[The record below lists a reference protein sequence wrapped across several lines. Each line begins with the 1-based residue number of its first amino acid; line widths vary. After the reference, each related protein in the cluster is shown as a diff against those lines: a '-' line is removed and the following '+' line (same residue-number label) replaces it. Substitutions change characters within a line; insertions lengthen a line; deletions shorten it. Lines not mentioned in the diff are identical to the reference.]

1 MSIVGKLRQVGFDL
15 SREGTGTFRGNLYA
29 RNFPGITQGT
39 PSGYGGHTWYVD
51 SDVTTSG
58 NGRSWL
64 HAKKT
69 ITEAL
74 AAAGAHDVILIQ
86 KGIYDEGAV
95 LNITQEGLK
104 IFGMG
109 TTRDMWGMSAIKASA
124 ANHICITINA
134 NEVEIGNM
142 AFVQNN
148 ANLCIDVATTVT
160 TYKTHIHTCFFGGS
174 STQTYGVRGGL
185 SAAWDSVDVVVE
197 DCTFYQCVTGVDLN
211 GTRCTIKNNVFLL
224 SAGDTAINVTQVG
237 GTRPELRILDN
248 TIRGCLNTDTGVKFT
263 GTPTEALFTMMG
275 NRTIKCATPVTKSM
289 YTSWYDANYWGKEDW
304 RYHANKDGKES
315 AMARGATGNIFYVD
329 LNIAATG
336 LDGRSWASA
345 YQTLAE
351 AIAVADA
358 DVAANRNWA
367 RRNTI
372 YVSGYEL
379 HEDITVLPEK
389 TDIVGVGYDVG
400 PYPRMM
406 HSIVIAAAVQGCRFI
421 NMGFQADAADIS
433 LVIPSG
439 SNGTEFLN
447 CHFKANNTAT
457 HALQITASHGVK
469 IIGCDFL
476 PNNVTKYA
484 TAAINLIGQCEDME
498 IKDCYINGTIAIAK
512 DATAGQ
518 GCRIV
523 DCVLQATNI
532 IIDDDSSAFVVSGCK
547 LVTAAASGNAF
558 ADTAMDVNLNLAV
571 GNQLVSSDSNGPF
584 PNIIVL
590 A

>member
-51 SDVTTSG
+51 SDVTTTG

-74 AAAGAHDVILIQ
+74 AVAGAHDVILIQ

-142 AFVQNN
+142 AFIQNN
-148 ANLCIDVATTVT
+148 ANVTIDVATTVS
-160 TYKTHIHTCFFGGS
+160 TYKTHIHTCYFGGS

-185 SAAWDSVDVVVE
+185 SADWGSVDVVVE
-197 DCTFYQCVTGVDLN
+197 DCTFYQCVTGVDLY

-224 SAGDTAINVTQVG
+224 SAGDTAINVTQSG
-237 GTRPELRILDN
+237 GNRPELRILDN

-304 RYHANKDGKES
+304 RYHANQHGKEA
-315 AMARGATGNIFYVD
+315 AMARGADGNIFYVD
-329 LNIAATG
+329 LNIATTG

-351 AIAVADA
+351 CITVCDTDA
-358 DVAANRNWA
+358 AANRNWA

-372 YVSGYEL
+372 YVIGDEL
-379 HEDITVLPEK
+379 HEDITVLSEK
-389 TDIVGVGYDVG
+389 TDIVGVGTDLG
-400 PYPRMM
+400 AYPRMM
-406 HSIVIAAAVQGCRFI
+406 HSWAIAAGVKGARFF
-421 NMGFQADAADIS
+421 NMGFWNDTADVGVS
-433 LVIPSG
+433 IPTLSH
-439 SNGTEFLN
+439 GTEFHN
-447 CHFKANNTAT
+447 CHFDSNAVGT
-457 HALQITASHGVK
+457 HGLRVTTSHNVK
-469 IIGCDFL
+469 IIGCEFT
-476 PNNVTKYA
+476 NAAGTKYS
-484 TAAINLIGQCEDME
+484 TAAIDLVGACHDFELRDSYVEGVIAVAAD
-498 IKDCYINGTIAIAK
+498 GTTNSA
-512 DATAGQ
+512 
-518 GCRIV
+518 RI
-523 DCVLQATNI
+523 DNCVLRATNI
-532 IIDDDSSAFVVSGCK
+532 IVDDDGNTIVVSGCS
-547 LVTAAASGNAF
+547 LITAANSGNAF

-571 GNQLVSSDSNGPF
+571 GNQLVSADSNGPF